1 MTAVDVKPSP
11 DSPGPGGAGGP
22 DGNGGPGVPGASG
35 NARKRK
41 GASRRLSFVLVK
53 LGSLLLTL
61 FVASLAV
68 FFSRFLV
75 PGDPARF
82 LLRGR
87 SPKPEALAEITRQ
100 YGLDKPPW
108 EQYVNWLGGI
118 LHGDWGRSL
127 TYRQDVSEVLLNRLP
142 TTLQLVAL
150 AAVFITLLGLLAGII
165 ASLNKGFGD
174 KFILI
179 TLTAAGAVPPFVA
192 AIGLVAVFSVNL
204 GWFPSFG
211 SGDGVWD
218 RIWHL
223 TLPALA
229 LGVTYIAFVAR
240 VTRSSMNEQLIR
252 EHVEVA
258 TSRGL
263 TRSSV
268 VVRHVL
274 RNALGPILTV
284 SGVLIAGLL
293 VSSAIIEQT
302 FGLTGIGQLLV
313 QSIDRLDF
321 GVVQAIVMVV
331 VTAFVVVNT
340 VVDLVQ
346 PLIDPRISAGSETR

>member
-1 MTAVDVKPSP
+1 MTATEQVQAANAPGAPSP
-11 DSPGPGGAGGP
+11 
-22 DGNGGPGVPGASG
+22 
-35 NARKRK
+35 KRDK
-41 GASRRLSFVLVK
+41 RRAVRPAVYIVKKLLALV
-53 LGSLLLTL
+53 LTL
-61 FVASLAV
+61 FVASVAV

-87 SPKPEALAEITRQ
+87 SPKPEALEEITRQ
-100 YGLDKPPW
+100 FGLDKPAW
-108 EQYVNWLGGI
+108 EQYLNWLGGI
-118 LHGDWGRSL
+118 LQGDWGRSL
-127 TYRQDVSEVLLNRLP
+127 TYRQDVSDVLLGRLP

-150 AAVFITLLGLLAGII
+150 AAVFITVLGLFAGIV
-165 ASLNKGFGD
+165 ASLNKGFSD
-174 KFILI
+174 RFILI

-192 AIGLVAVFSVNL
+192 AIALVALFSVGL

-211 SGDGVWD
+211 SGDGGWD

-229 LGVTYIAFVAR
+229 LGITYIAMVAR
-240 VTRSSMNEQLIR
+240 VTRSSMNEQLLR

-263 TRSSV
+263 TRGSV
-268 VVRHVL
+268 VARHVL
-274 RNALGPILTV
+274 RNAMGPILTV
-284 SGVLIAGLL
+284 SGVLVAGLL
-293 VSSAIIEQT
+293 VSSAIIERT
-302 FGLTGIGQLLV
+302 FGLSGIGQLLV

-331 VTAFVVVNT
+331 VAAFVLVNT

-346 PLIDPRISAGSETR
+346 PLIDPRIAAGTESR

>member
-1 MTAVDVKPSP
+1 MTATDQVQATTAPGTPTRQRDKRSAVQPAVYIVKKLL
-11 DSPGPGGAGGP
+11 A
-22 DGNGGPGVPGASG
+22 
-35 NARKRK
+35 
-41 GASRRLSFVLVK
+41 LV
-53 LGSLLLTL
+53 LTL

-87 SPKPEALAEITRQ
+87 SPKPEALEEITRQ
-100 YGLDKPPW
+100 FGLDKPAW
-108 EQYVNWLGGI
+108 EQYLNWLGGI
-118 LHGDWGRSL
+118 LQGDWGRSL
-127 TYRQDVSEVLLNRLP
+127 TYRQDVSDVLLGRLP

-150 AAVFITLLGLLAGII
+150 AAVFITVLGLFAGIA

-174 KFILI
+174 RFILI

-192 AIGLVAVFSVNL
+192 AIALVALFSVGL

-211 SGDGVWD
+211 SGDGGWD

-229 LGVTYIAFVAR
+229 LGITYIAMVAR
-240 VTRSSMNEQLIR
+240 VTRSSMNEQLLR

-263 TRSSV
+263 TRGSV
-268 VVRHVL
+268 VARHVL

-284 SGVLIAGLL
+284 SGVLVAGLL
-293 VSSAIIEQT
+293 VSSAIIERT
-302 FGLTGIGQLLV
+302 FGLSGIGQLLV

-331 VTAFVVVNT
+331 VAAFVLVNT
-340 VVDLVQ
+340 VVDLIQ
-346 PLIDPRISAGSETR
+346 PLIDPRIAAGTESR

>member
-1 MTAVDVKPSP
+1 MAP
-11 DSPGPGGAGGP
+11 
-22 DGNGGPGVPGASG
+22 VPKSKSVP
-35 NARKRK
+35 R
-41 GASRRLSFVLVK
+41 FVLKK
-53 LGSLLLTL
+53 LAVLALTL
-61 FVASLAV
+61 FAASLAV

-100 YGLDKPPW
+100 FGLDKPAW
-108 EQYVNWLGGI
+108 EQYLNWLGGI

-127 TYRQDVSEVLLNRLP
+127 TYRQGVSEVLLDRLP

-150 AAVFITLLGLLAGII
+150 AAVFITLLGLMAGII

-174 KFILI
+174 RFVLI

-192 AIGLVAVFSVNL
+192 AIALVAVFAVQL

-211 SGDGVWD
+211 SGDAGWD

-229 LGVTYIAFVAR
+229 LGITYIAFVAR
-240 VTRSSMNEQLIR
+240 VTRSSMNEQLVR

-258 TSRGL
+258 MSRGL
-263 TRSSV
+263 TRGSV
-268 VVRHVL
+268 VFRHVL

-284 SGVLIAGLL
+284 SGVLVAGLL
-293 VSSAIIEQT
+293 VSSAIIERT
-302 FGLTGIGQLLV
+302 FGLSGIGQLLV

-321 GVVQAIVMVV
+321 AVVQAIVMVV
-331 VTAFVVVNT
+331 VAAFVLANT
-340 VVDLVQ
+340 LVDLVQ
-346 PLIDPRISAGSETR
+346 PLIDPRIAAGTETR

>member
-1 MTAVDVKPSP
+1 MATAEQVPQIVSV
-11 DSPGPGGAGGP
+11 PGPARPQKPKGRTRGA
-22 DGNGGPGVPGASG
+22 VVY
-35 NARKRK
+35 
-41 GASRRLSFVLVK
+41 VLHK
-53 LGSLLLTL
+53 LLVLAGTLL
-61 FVASLAV
+61 VASLAV

-100 YGLDKPPW
+100 FGLDKPAW
-108 EQYVNWLGGI
+108 EQYLNWLTGI
-118 LHGDWGRSL
+118 FHGDWGRSL
-127 TYRQDVSEVLLNRLP
+127 TYRQDVSEVLLSRLP

-150 AAVFITLLGLLAGII
+150 AAVFITVLGLLAGIT

-174 KFILI
+174 RFILV

-192 AIGLVAVFSVNL
+192 AIALVAVFSVGL

-211 SGDGVWD
+211 SGDAGWE
-218 RIWHL
+218 RIRHL
-223 TLPALA
+223 ALPALA
-229 LGVTYIAFVAR
+229 LGITYIAMVAR
-240 VTRSSMNEQLIR
+240 VTRSSMNDQLVR

-263 TRSSV
+263 SRASV
-268 VVRHVL
+268 VGRHVL

-284 SGVLIAGLL
+284 SGVLVAGLL
-293 VSSAIIEQT
+293 VSSAIIERT
-302 FGLTGIGQLLV
+302 FGLAGIGQLLV

-321 GVVQAIVMVV
+321 AVVQAIVMVV
-331 VTAFVVVNT
+331 VTAFVLVNT
-340 VVDLVQ
+340 VVDLIQ
-346 PLIDPRISAGSETR
+346 PLIDPRIAAGTETR

>member
-1 MTAVDVKPSP
+1 MAVPAV
-11 DSPGPGGAGGP
+11 AF
-22 DGNGGPGVPGASG
+22 V
-35 NARKRK
+35 ARK
-41 GASRRLSFVLVK
+41 LLVLAV
-53 LGSLLLTL
+53 TL
-61 FVASLAV
+61 FAASLAV

-87 SPKPEALAEITRQ
+87 SPNPESLAEITRQ
-100 YGLDKPPW
+100 FGLDKPAW
-108 EQYVNWLGGI
+108 EQYWTWVGGI
-118 LHGDWGRSL
+118 LQGDWGRSL
-127 TYRQDVSEVLLNRLP
+127 SYRQDVSEVLLGRLP

-150 AAVFITLLGLLAGII
+150 AAVFIMVLGLLAGIA
-165 ASLNKGFGD
+165 ASLNRGFAD
-174 KFILI
+174 RFILI
-179 TLTAAGAVPPFVA
+179 ALTAAGAVPPFVA
-192 AIGLVAVFSVNL
+192 AIALVAVFSVGL

-211 SGDGVWD
+211 SGDGGLD

-229 LGVTYIAFVAR
+229 LGLSYIAVLAR
-240 VTRSSMNEQLIR
+240 VTRSSMREQMLR

-263 TRSSV
+263 GRGSV
-268 VVRHVL
+268 VARHVL

-284 SGVLIAGLL
+284 SGVLVAGLL
-293 VSSAIIEQT
+293 VSSAVIERA
-302 FGLTGIGQLLV
+302 FGLSGIGQLLI

-321 GVVQAIVMVV
+321 AVVQAIVMVV

-340 VVDLVQ
+340 CVDLIQ
-346 PLIDPRISAGSETR
+346 PLLDPRITAGTENR

>member
-11 DSPGPGGAGGP
+11 DSPGPGGSGASGGA
-22 DGNGGPGVPGASG
+22 DGPGVPGASG
-35 NARKRK
+35 KARRRR
-41 GASRRLSFVLVK
+41 GDSRLRFVLVK
-53 LGSLLLTL
+53 IGTLLLTL

-127 TYRQDVSEVLLNRLP
+127 TYRQDVSDVLLNRLP

-150 AAVFITLLGLLAGII
+150 AAVFITVLGLLAGII

-179 TLTAAGAVPPFVA
+179 SLTAAGAVPPFVA

-211 SGDGVWD
+211 SGDGFWD

-263 TRSSV
+263 TRPTV
-268 VVRHVL
+268 VLRHVL

-346 PLIDPRISAGSETR
+346 PLIDPRIAAGSETR

>member
-1 MTAVDVKPSP
+1 MTTAVQAPSVA
-11 DSPGPGGAGGP
+11 DAPGPAP
-22 DGNGGPGVPGASG
+22 AHK
-35 NARKRK
+35 AK
-41 GASRRLSFVLVK
+41 GRASRPLIYILQKLLVLAV
-53 LGSLLLTL
+53 TL

-87 SPKPEALAEITRQ
+87 SPNPDALAEITRQ
-100 YGLDKPPW
+100 YGLDKPAW
-108 EQYVNWLGGI
+108 EQYLNWLGGI
-118 LHGDWGRSL
+118 FQGDWGRSL
-127 TYRQDVSEVLLNRLP
+127 TYRQDVSEVLLSRLP

-150 AAVFITLLGLLAGII
+150 AAVFITVLGLLAGIV

-174 KFILI
+174 RFILI

-192 AIGLVAVFSVNL
+192 AIALVALFSVGL

-211 SGDGVWD
+211 SGDAGWD

-229 LGVTYIAFVAR
+229 LGITYIAMVAR
-240 VTRSSMNEQLIR
+240 VTRSSMNEQLVR

-263 TRSSV
+263 SRGAV
-268 VVRHVL
+268 VGRHVL

-284 SGVLIAGLL
+284 SGVLVAGLL
-293 VSSAIIEQT
+293 VSSAIIERT
-302 FGLTGIGQLLV
+302 FGLAGIGQLLV

-321 GVVQAIVMVV
+321 SVVQAIVMVV
-331 VTAFVVVNT
+331 VAAFVLVNT
-340 VVDLVQ
+340 LVDLIQ
-346 PLIDPRISAGSETR
+346 PLIDPRIAAGTETR

>member
-1 MTAVDVKPSP
+1 MTATEQLQPATVPVAPGNKRDKRRAVRPAVYIVKKLI
-11 DSPGPGGAGGP
+11 A
-22 DGNGGPGVPGASG
+22 
-35 NARKRK
+35 
-41 GASRRLSFVLVK
+41 LV
-53 LGSLLLTL
+53 LTL

-100 YGLDKPPW
+100 FGLDKPAW
-108 EQYVNWLGGI
+108 EQYLNWLGGI
-118 LHGDWGRSL
+118 LQGDWGRSL
-127 TYRQDVSEVLLNRLP
+127 TYRQDVSDVLLGRLP

-150 AAVFITLLGLLAGII
+150 AAVFITVLGLFAGIV
-165 ASLNKGFGD
+165 ASLNKGFAD
-174 KFILI
+174 RFILI

-192 AIGLVAVFSVNL
+192 AIALVALFSVGL

-211 SGDGVWD
+211 SGDAGGD

-229 LGVTYIAFVAR
+229 LGITYIAMVAR
-240 VTRSSMNEQLIR
+240 VTRSSMNEQLLR

-263 TRSSV
+263 SRGSV
-268 VVRHVL
+268 VARHVL

-284 SGVLIAGLL
+284 SGVLVAGLL
-293 VSSAIIEQT
+293 VSSAIIERT
-302 FGLTGIGQLLV
+302 FGLSGIGQLLV

-331 VTAFVVVNT
+331 VAAFVLVNT

-346 PLIDPRISAGSETR
+346 PLIDPRIAAGTESR

>member
-1 MTAVDVKPSP
+1 MAVTQLAAPPAPPTPATKKSPTA
-11 DSPGPGGAGGP
+11 GQ
-22 DGNGGPGVPGASG
+22 
-35 NARKRK
+35 
-41 GASRRLSFVLVK
+41 LVLVLRK
-53 LGSLLLTL
+53 VGTLLITL
-61 FVASLAV
+61 FFASLIV
-68 FFSRFLV
+68 FFSRFVL

-87 SPKPEALAEITRQ
+87 SPKPEALAEITKQ
-100 YGLDKPPW
+100 FGLDKPPI
-108 EQYVNWLGGI
+108 EQYFTWIGGI

-127 TYRQDVSEVLLNRLP
+127 TYRQSVSDVLLNRLP
-142 TTLQLVAL
+142 VTLELVAL
-150 AAVFITLLGLLAGII
+150 AAVFITVLGLIAGML
-165 ASLNKGFGD
+165 ASLNKGGWD
-174 KFILI
+174 RFILI
-179 TLTAAGAVPPFVA
+179 TVTAAGAIPPFVA
-192 AIGLVAVFSVNL
+192 AIALTALFAVQL

-211 SGDGVWD
+211 SGDEGPS
-218 RIWHL
+218 RLWHL

-229 LGVTYIAFVAR
+229 LGVTFIAFMAR

-268 VVRHVL
+268 VFRHVL

-293 VSSAIIEQT
+293 VSSAIVEQT

-321 GVVQAIVMVV
+321 AVVQAIVMIV
-331 VTAFVVVNT
+331 VTAFVLANT
-340 VVDLVQ
+340 VVDLIQ
-346 PLIDPRISAGSETR
+346 PLIDPRIAAGTESR

>member
-1 MTAVDVKPSP
+1 MTATDQIQAAPSAP
-11 DSPGPGGAGGP
+11 T
-22 DGNGGPGVPGASG
+22 
-35 NARKRK
+35 RKREK
-41 GASRRLSFVLVK
+41 GRAARPAMYILKKLLALV
-53 LGSLLLTL
+53 LTL
-61 FVASLAV
+61 LVASLAV

-87 SPKPEALAEITRQ
+87 SPKPEALEEITRQ
-100 YGLDKPPW
+100 FGLDKPAW
-108 EQYVNWLGGI
+108 EQYFNWLGGI

-127 TYRQDVSEVLLNRLP
+127 TYRQDVSDVLLGRLP

-150 AAVFITLLGLLAGII
+150 AAVFITVLGLIAGIV

-174 KFILI
+174 RFILI

-192 AIGLVAVFSVNL
+192 AIALVALFSVGL

-211 SGDGVWD
+211 SGDGGWD

-229 LGVTYIAFVAR
+229 LGITYIAMVAR
-240 VTRSSMNEQLIR
+240 VTRSSMNEQLLR

-263 TRSSV
+263 TRGSV
-268 VVRHVL
+268 VARHVL

-284 SGVLIAGLL
+284 SGVLVAGLL
-293 VSSAIIEQT
+293 VSSAIIERT
-302 FGLTGIGQLLV
+302 FGLSGIGQLLV

-331 VTAFVVVNT
+331 VAAFVLVNT

-346 PLIDPRISAGSETR
+346 PLIDPRIAAGTESR

>member
-1 MTAVDVKPSP
+1 MATAEQVPQIVST
-11 DSPGPGGAGGP
+11 PGPIPAHKPKGRARGA
-22 DGNGGPGVPGASG
+22 VVY
-35 NARKRK
+35 
-41 GASRRLSFVLVK
+41 VLQK
-53 LGSLLLTL
+53 LLVLAGTL
-61 FVASLAV
+61 FIASLAV

-100 YGLDKPPW
+100 FGLDKPAW
-108 EQYVNWLGGI
+108 EQYLNWLTGI

-127 TYRQDVSEVLLNRLP
+127 TYRQDVSEVLLSRLP

-150 AAVFITLLGLLAGII
+150 AAVFITVLGLLAGIM

-174 KFILI
+174 RFILV

-192 AIGLVAVFSVNL
+192 AIALVALFSVGL

-211 SGDGVWD
+211 SGDAGWQ
-218 RIWHL
+218 RIRHL
-223 TLPALA
+223 ALPALA
-229 LGVTYIAFVAR
+229 LGITYIAMVAR
-240 VTRSSMNEQLIR
+240 VTRSSMNDQLVR

-263 TRSSV
+263 SRASV
-268 VVRHVL
+268 VGRHVL

-284 SGVLIAGLL
+284 SGVLVAGLL
-293 VSSAIIEQT
+293 VSSAIIERT
-302 FGLTGIGQLLV
+302 FGLAGIGQLLV

-321 GVVQAIVMVV
+321 AVVQAIVMVV
-331 VTAFVVVNT
+331 VAAFVLVNT
-340 VVDLVQ
+340 LVDLIQ
-346 PLIDPRISAGSETR
+346 PLIDPRIAAGTESR

>member
-1 MTAVDVKPSP
+1 MTATDQIQAAPSAP
-11 DSPGPGGAGGP
+11 T
-22 DGNGGPGVPGASG
+22 
-35 NARKRK
+35 RKREK
-41 GASRRLSFVLVK
+41 GRATRPAMYILKKLLALV
-53 LGSLLLTL
+53 LTL
-61 FVASLAV
+61 LVASLAV

-87 SPKPEALAEITRQ
+87 SPKPEALEEITRQ
-100 YGLDKPPW
+100 FGLDKPAW
-108 EQYVNWLGGI
+108 EQYFNWLGGI
-118 LHGDWGRSL
+118 LQGDWGRSL
-127 TYRQDVSEVLLNRLP
+127 TYRQDVSDVLLGRLP

-150 AAVFITLLGLLAGII
+150 AAVFITVLGLFAGIV
-165 ASLNKGFGD
+165 ASLNNGFGD
-174 KFILI
+174 RFILI

-192 AIGLVAVFSVNL
+192 AIALVALFSVGL

-211 SGDGVWD
+211 SGDAGWD

-229 LGVTYIAFVAR
+229 LGITYIAMVAR
-240 VTRSSMNEQLIR
+240 VTRSSMNEQLLR

-263 TRSSV
+263 TRGSV
-268 VVRHVL
+268 VARHVL

-284 SGVLIAGLL
+284 SGVLVAGLL
-293 VSSAIIEQT
+293 VSSAIIERT
-302 FGLTGIGQLLV
+302 FGLSGIGQLLV

-331 VTAFVVVNT
+331 VAAFVLVNT

-346 PLIDPRISAGSETR
+346 PLIDPRIAAGTESR

>member
-1 MTAVDVKPSP
+1 MTATDQVQAPALGPAGKRVKSR
-11 DSPGPGGAGGP
+11 A
-22 DGNGGPGVPGASG
+22 
-35 NARKRK
+35 ARPAVYIAKK
-41 GASRRLSFVLVK
+41 VLALVA
-53 LGSLLLTL
+53 TL

-87 SPKPEALAEITRQ
+87 SPKPEALEEITRQ
-100 YGLDKPPW
+100 FGLDKPAW
-108 EQYVNWLGGI
+108 EQYLNWLGGI
-118 LHGDWGRSL
+118 LQGDWGRSL
-127 TYRQDVSEVLLNRLP
+127 TYRQDVSDVLLGRLP

-150 AAVFITLLGLLAGII
+150 AAVFITVLGLLAGIV

-174 KFILI
+174 RFILI

-192 AIGLVAVFSVNL
+192 AIALVALFSVGL

-211 SGDGVWD
+211 SGDGGWD

-229 LGVTYIAFVAR
+229 LGITYIAMVAR
-240 VTRSSMNEQLIR
+240 VTRSSMNEQLLR

-263 TRSSV
+263 TRGSV
-268 VVRHVL
+268 VARHVL

-284 SGVLIAGLL
+284 SGVLVAGLL
-293 VSSAIIEQT
+293 VSSAIIERT
-302 FGLTGIGQLLV
+302 FGLSGIGQLLV

-321 GVVQAIVMVV
+321 AVVQAIVMVV
-331 VTAFVVVNT
+331 VAAFVLVNT
-340 VVDLVQ
+340 VVDLIQ
-346 PLIDPRISAGSETR
+346 PLIDPRIAAGTESR

>member
-1 MTAVDVKPSP
+1 MSAQATAVQEPRTTAP
-11 DSPGPGGAGGP
+11 
-22 DGNGGPGVPGASG
+22 
-35 NARKRK
+35 ARKARPRYLRF
-41 GASRRLSFVLVK
+41 A
-53 LGSLLLTL
+53 LGKVFSLLVTL
-61 FVASLAV
+61 FIASLAV

-87 SPKPEALAEITRQ
+87 SPKPEALAEITHQ
-100 YGLDKPPW
+100 FGLDKPAW
-108 EQYVNWLGGI
+108 EQYLNWLGGI

-127 TYRQDVSEVLLNRLP
+127 TYRQDVSDVLLNRLP

-174 KFILI
+174 RFILV

-192 AIGLVAVFSVNL
+192 AIALVALFAVQL

-211 SGDGVWD
+211 SGDGFLD
-218 RIWHL
+218 RVWHL

-229 LGVTYIAFVAR
+229 LGITYIAFVAR
-240 VTRSSMNEQLIR
+240 VTRSSMNEQLVR

-268 VVRHVL
+268 VFRHVL

-284 SGVLIAGLL
+284 SGVMIAGLL

-340 VVDLVQ
+340 VVDLLQ
-346 PLIDPRISAGSETR
+346 PLIDPRIAAGTETR

>member
-1 MTAVDVKPSP
+1 MSVMDAPAGEPRSTQRHTTT
-11 DSPGPGGAGGP
+11 PGRA
-22 DGNGGPGVPGASG
+22 
-35 NARKRK
+35 ARP
-41 GASRRLSFVLVK
+41 RRLRFVLGK
-53 LGSLLLTL
+53 LFSLLLTL
-61 FVASLAV
+61 FIASLAV

-87 SPKPEALAEITRQ
+87 SPKPEALVEITRQ
-100 YGLDKPPW
+100 FGLDKPAW
-108 EQYVNWLGGI
+108 EQYLNWLGGI

-127 TYRQDVSEVLLNRLP
+127 TYRQDVSDVLLNRLP

-174 KFILI
+174 RFILV

-192 AIGLVAVFSVNL
+192 AIALVALFAVQL

-211 SGDGVWD
+211 SGDGFLGRV
-218 RIWHL
+218 WHL

-229 LGVTYIAFVAR
+229 LGITYIAFVAR
-240 VTRSSMNEQLIR
+240 VTRSSMNEQLVR

-258 TSRGL
+258 MSRGL

-284 SGVLIAGLL
+284 SGVMIAGLL

-340 VVDLVQ
+340 VVDLLQ
-346 PLIDPRISAGSETR
+346 PLIDPRIAAGTETR